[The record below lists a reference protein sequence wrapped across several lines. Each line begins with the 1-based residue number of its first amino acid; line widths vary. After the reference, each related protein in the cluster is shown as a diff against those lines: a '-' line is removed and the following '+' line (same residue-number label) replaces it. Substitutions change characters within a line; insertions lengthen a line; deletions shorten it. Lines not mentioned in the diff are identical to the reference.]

1 MTTNPTHPAAPPP
14 SPAAP
19 QPNTHPPTAVPH
31 TTPRPH
37 PAAPTSSAPALL
49 SGASAAFSGTR
60 TSALGESATESDTPA
75 LSHGP
80 AAPSGGNERRGA
92 AGRTGLAGVTK
103 RLARVRSYLARAPIW
118 LRLVT
123 ATLLLVTLA
132 ITLTGLFAVRLLR
145 GYLVERVDQQLH
157 AATIPWHSPRPPKL
171 ELRPDPKPRRFP
183 GLFHSSVLAPD
194 GSLIRTDAE
203 STEDSTP
210 RLPRLTA
217 ADVARRA
224 ERPFTVD
231 SQSGPAWRV
240 IAFSVPEG
248 TRVIAV
254 SLGEVDATV
263 SQLALIVA
271 VGGGAT
277 LAVLGFACF
286 WLVRRSLRPLATIER
301 TARHISDGDLA
312 RRVPLWPETTE
323 VGRLGR
329 TLNHMLGRIEEA
341 VSEREAAA
349 VSARESATQARRSEE
364 LMRRFMADASHEL
377 RTPLT
382 SIRGFAELY
391 RLSGEQDLAE
401 AVRLLQRIEDQA
413 ARMGLLVEDMLQLAR
428 LDQRRPLDPRPV
440 DLLSLAASA
449 VIDAQT
455 LAPDRTIDLLR
466 LDGGEGPVLVTGDEP
481 RLAQVINNLVGN
493 ALTHTPPGTPFTV
506 GVGVFDGQAVVEVA
520 DEGPGFPAD
529 VAERVFER
537 FYRADPARSPGGSGL
552 GLSIAATLIEA
563 HSGTITA
570 TATPGQGALFRITLP
585 TP

>member
-1 MTTNPTHPAAPPP
+1 MAG
-14 SPAAP
+14 
-19 QPNTHPPTAVPH
+19 VV
-31 TTPRPH
+31 
-37 PAAPTSSAPALL
+37 
-49 SGASAAFSGTR
+49 
-60 TSALGESATESDTPA
+60 
-75 LSHGP
+75 
-80 AAPSGGNERRGA
+80 RR
-92 AGRTGLAGVTK
+92 LAGV
-103 RLARVRSYLARAPIW
+103 RRYLARAPIW

-203 STEDSTP
+203 STEESTP

-231 SQSGPAWRV
+231 SQSGPGWRV

-263 SQLALIVA
+263 SQLGLIVA
-271 VGGGAT
+271 VGGGTT

-286 WLVRRSLRPLATIER
+286 WLVRRSLRPLGTIER
-301 TARHISDGDLA
+301 TARHISDGDLT
-312 RRVPLWPETTE
+312 RRVPLWPATTE

-341 VSEREAAA
+341 VREREAAA

-401 AVRLLQRIEDQA
+401 AVRLLRRIEDQA
-413 ARMGLLVEDMLQLAR
+413 ARMGLLVEDMLLLAR
-428 LDQRRPLDPRPV
+428 LDQRRPHAPQPV

-466 LDGGEGPVLVTGDEP
+466 LDGGEGPVVVTGDEP
-481 RLAQVINNLVGN
+481 RLAQVLNNLVTN

-506 GVGVFDGQAVVEVA
+506 GVGIFDGQAVVEVA
-520 DEGPGFPAD
+520 DEGPGFSGE

-563 HSGTITA
+563 HAGTITA
-570 TATPGQGALFRITLP
+570 ATTPGHGALFRITLP
-585 TP
+585 TA